1 MRLKDRV
8 AIVTGG
14 GSGLGAGI
22 AKRFAAEGA
31 SVVCADIN
39 VENAEAVAGEI
50 AATQAKSLAIG
61 LDVTDY
67 AASEQ
72 LTARTVEHFGKV
84 DIIVNSA
91 GIASHMPFLEAKPED
106 FQRIM
111 RVNLEGTLYCAQ
123 HAAREMVKQG
133 YGRIINIASV
143 AGLRA
148 GIGRTGYGT
157 SKAAVIGLTR
167 QMALELGPL
176 GVTANAIGPGPVETP
191 LTAVA
196 HSDVTREAYLDLI
209 PVGRYG
215 QIEEMA
221 DAAAFLAGEQ
231 AAYMN
236 GHILYVDGGYTAIG
250 IAKE

>member
-22 AKRFAAEGA
+22 AQRFAAEGA
-31 SVVCADIN
+31 AVVCADIN
-39 VENAEAVAGEI
+39 EENAQAVAGEI
-50 AATQAKSLAIG
+50 ALGPTNAIAIG
-61 LDVTDY
+61 IDVTKYDD
-67 AASEQ
+67 AAR
-72 LTARTVEHFGKV
+72 LTAETVREFGQV

-91 GIASHMPFLEAKPED
+91 GIANHMPFLEAKPED

-111 RVNLEGTLYCAQ
+111 RVNLEGTLFCAQ

-133 YGRIINIASV
+133 YGRVINIASISG
-143 AGLRA
+143 ARA

-176 GVTANAIGPGPVETP
+176 GVTANAVGPGPVETP

-196 HSDVTREAYLDLI
+196 HSDVTRQAYLDLI
-209 PVGRYG
+209 PMKRYG
-215 QIEEMA
+215 EIAEMA
-221 DAAAFLAGEQ
+221 DAATFLAGEQ
-231 AAYMN
+231 AGYVN
-236 GHILYVDGGYTAIG
+236 GQILYVDGGFTAVG

>member
-14 GSGLGAGI
+14 GSGLGGGI
-22 AKRFAAEGA
+22 ARRFAAEGA
-31 SVVCADIN
+31 AVVCADIN
-39 VENAEAVAGEI
+39 EENAQSVAQEITAGTTEAM
-50 AATQAKSLAIG
+50 AIG
-61 LDVTDY
+61 MDVTNYGD
-67 AASEQ
+67 AER
-72 LTARTVEHFGKV
+72 LTLETIKRFDKG

-91 GIASHMPFLEAKPED
+91 GIASHMPFLEANPED

-111 RVNLEGTLYCAQ
+111 KVNLEGTLYCAQ
-123 HAAREMVKQG
+123 HAARQMVKQG
-133 YGRIINIASV
+133 YGRVINIASI

-215 QIEEMA
+215 KIEEMA
-221 DAAAFLAGEQ
+221 DAAAFLAGEE

-250 IAKE
+250 IARD

>member
-1 MRLKDRV
+1 MRLKNRV
-8 AIVTGG
+8 AIITGG

-39 VENAEAVAGEI
+39 VENAESVAGEI
-50 AATQAKSLAIG
+50 AATQAQSLAIG

-67 AASEQ
+67 AAAEQ
-72 LTARTVEHFGKV
+72 MTARTVEHFGKV

-91 GIASHMPFLEAKPED
+91 GIANHMPFLEAKPED

-133 YGRIINIASV
+133 YGRIINIASI

-196 HSDVTREAYLDLI
+196 HSDVTRKAYLDLI

>member
-1 MRLKDRV
+1 MRLKNRV

-22 AKRFAAEGA
+22 AQRFAAEGA
-31 SVVCADIN
+31 AVVCADIN
-39 VENAEAVAGEI
+39 EANAQAVADGI
-50 AATQAKSLAIG
+50 AQDQAKAMAIG
-61 LDVTDY
+61 IDVTKYED
-67 AASEQ
+67 AER
-72 LTARTVEHFGKV
+72 LTAETLREFGKV

-91 GIASHMPFLEAKPED
+91 GIANHMPFLEAKPED

-111 RVNLEGTLYCAQ
+111 RVNLEGTLFCAQ
-123 HAAREMVKQG
+123 HAARQMVKQG
-133 YGRIINIASV
+133 YGRVINIASISG
-143 AGLRA
+143 ARA

-176 GVTANAIGPGPVETP
+176 GVTANAVGPGPVETP

-196 HSDVTREAYLDLI
+196 HSDITRQAYLDLI
-209 PVGRYG
+209 PMKRYG
-215 QIEEMA
+215 EIEEMA
-221 DAAAFLAGEQ
+221 DAATFLAGEQ
-231 AAYMN
+231 AGYVN
-236 GHILYVDGGYTAIG
+236 GQILYVDGGFTAVG

>member
-215 QIEEMA
+215 QTEEMA

>member
-14 GSGLGAGI
+14 GSGLGGGI
-22 AKRFAAEGA
+22 ARRFAAEGA
-31 SVVCADIN
+31 AVVCADIN
-39 VENAEAVAGEI
+39 EENAQSVAHEITSGPTEAM
-50 AATQAKSLAIG
+50 AIG
-61 LDVTDY
+61 MDVTNYD
-67 AASEQ
+67 AAER
-72 LTARTVEHFGKV
+72 LTLETIKRFGKV

-111 RVNLEGTLYCAQ
+111 KVNLEGTLYCAQ
-123 HAAREMVKQG
+123 HAARQMVKQG
-133 YGRIINIASV
+133 YGRVINIASI

-176 GVTANAIGPGPVETP
+176 RVTANAIGPGPVETP

-215 QIEEMA
+215 KIEEMA
-221 DAAAFLAGEQ
+221 DAAAFLAGEE

-250 IAKE
+250 IERD

>member
-14 GSGLGAGI
+14 GSGLGGGI
-22 AKRFAAEGA
+22 ARRFAAEGA
-31 SVVCADIN
+31 AVVCADIN
-39 VENAEAVAGEI
+39 AENAESVAGEI
-50 AATQAKSLAIG
+50 AAGPTEAMAVG
-61 LDVTDY
+61 MDVTSY
-67 AASEQ
+67 ADAER
-72 LTARTVEHFGKV
+72 LTAETVKRFGQV

-91 GIASHMPFLEAKPED
+91 GIANHMPFLEAKPED

-111 RVNLEGTLYCAQ
+111 KVNLEGTLYCAQ

-133 YGRIINIASV
+133 YGRVINIASI

-176 GVTANAIGPGPVETP
+176 GVTANAIGPGPVDTP
-191 LTAVA
+191 LTAIA

-215 QIEEMA
+215 KIDEMA
-221 DAAAFLAGEQ
+221 GAAAFLAGEE

-250 IAKE
+250 ISRE

>member
-8 AIVTGG
+8 AIITGG

-22 AKRFAAEGA
+22 ARRFAAEGA
-31 SVVCADIN
+31 AVVCADIN
-39 VENAEAVAGEI
+39 EENAATVAGEL
-50 AATQAKSLAIG
+50 AGSGAKAVAIG
-61 LDVTDY
+61 MDVTDY
-67 AASEQ
+67 AAAEP
-72 LTARTVEHFGKV
+72 LTAETVREFGQV

-91 GIASHMPFLEAKPED
+91 GISSHMPFLEAKPED
-106 FQRIM
+106 FQRLM

-123 HAAREMVKQG
+123 HAARAMVKRG
-133 YGRIINIASV
+133 YGRIVNIASI

-167 QMALELGPL
+167 QMAQELGPL
-176 GVTANAIGPGPVETP
+176 GVTANAIGPGPVDTP
-191 LTAVA
+191 LTKVA
-196 HSDVTREAYLDLI
+196 HSDVTREAYLELI

-215 QIEEMA
+215 KIEEMA

-231 AAYMN
+231 AAYVN
-236 GHILYVDGGYTAIG
+236 GHILFVDGGYTAIG

>member
-1 MRLKDRV
+1 
-8 AIVTGG
+8 
-14 GSGLGAGI
+14 
-22 AKRFAAEGA
+22 
-31 SVVCADIN
+31 
-39 VENAEAVAGEI
+39 
-50 AATQAKSLAIG
+50 
-61 LDVTDY
+61 
-67 AASEQ
+67 
-72 LTARTVEHFGKV
+72 
-84 DIIVNSA
+84 
-91 GIASHMPFLEAKPED
+91 
-106 FQRIM
+106 
-111 RVNLEGTLYCAQ
+111 
-123 HAAREMVKQG
+123 MVKQG
-133 YGRIINIASV
+133 YGRVINIASI

-215 QIEEMA
+215 KIEEMA
-221 DAAAFLAGEQ
+221 DAAAFLAGEE

-250 IAKE
+250 IARD

>member
-31 SVVCADIN
+31 AVVCADIN
-39 VENAEAVAGEI
+39 EANAKTI
-50 AATQAKSLAIG
+50 AAGITEGQTKAIAMAI
-61 LDVTDY
+61 DVTKYED
-67 AASEQ
+67 AER
-72 LTARTVEHFGKV
+72 LTAETVKEFGQV

-91 GIASHMPFLEAKPED
+91 GIANHMPFLEAKPED

-123 HAAREMVKQG
+123 HAARQMVKQG
-133 YGRIINIASV
+133 YGRVINVASV
-143 AGLRA
+143 SGIRA

-191 LTAVA
+191 LTTVA
-196 HSDVTREAYLDLI
+196 HSDVTRKAYLDLI
-209 PVGRYG
+209 PAGRYG
-215 QIEEMA
+215 EIEEMA
-221 DAAAFLAGEQ
+221 DAATFLAGEQ
-231 AAYMN
+231 AAYVN
-236 GHILYVDGGYTAIG
+236 GQILYVDGGYTAIG

>member
-22 AKRFAAEGA
+22 AQRFAAEGA
-31 SVVCADIN
+31 AVVCADIN
-39 VENAEAVAGEI
+39 EANAEAVASGI
-50 AATQAKSLAIG
+50 AAGPTEAIAVG
-61 LDVTDY
+61 MDVTKYDD
-67 AASEQ
+67 AVR
-72 LTARTVEHFGKV
+72 LTAETVRQFGQV

-91 GIASHMPFLEAKPED
+91 GIANHMPFLEAKPED

-111 RVNLEGTLYCAQ
+111 RINLEGTLYCAQ
-123 HAAREMVKQG
+123 QAAREMVKRG
-133 YGRIINIASV
+133 YGRVINIASI

-209 PVGRYG
+209 PLKRYG
-215 QIEEMA
+215 EIEEMA

-231 AAYMN
+231 AGYVN
-236 GHILYVDGGYTAIG
+236 GQILYVDGGYTAIG
-250 IAKE
+250 IARE

>member
-31 SVVCADIN
+31 AVVCADLN
-39 VENAEAVAGEI
+39 AENAETVAGEI
-50 AATQAKSLAIG
+50 AATQANAHAIG
-61 LDVTDY
+61 MDVTDY
-67 AASEQ
+67 KAAEQ
-72 LTARTVEHFGKV
+72 LTVETVKTFGKV

-91 GIASHMPFLEAKPED
+91 GIANHMPFLEAKPED

-133 YGRIINIASV
+133 YGRIINIASI

-191 LTAVA
+191 LTQVA
-196 HSDVTREAYLDLI
+196 HSDATREAYLDLI

-215 QIEEMA
+215 EIEEMA
-221 DAAAFLAGEQ
+221 DAATFLAGEQ

>member
-31 SVVCADIN
+31 AVVCADIN
-39 VENAEAVAGEI
+39 GDNATSVAADI
-50 AATQAKSLAIG
+50 AGSGVRSRAICM
-61 LDVTDY
+61 DVSNY
-67 AASEQ
+67 ADAER
-72 LTARTVEHFGKV
+72 LTAETVREFGQV

-91 GIASHMPFLEAKPED
+91 GIANHMPFLEAKPDE

-123 HAAREMVKQG
+123 HAARDMVKRG
-133 YGRIINIASV
+133 YGRIINIASIS
-143 AGLRA
+143 GLRA
-148 GIGRTGYGT
+148 GIGRVGYGT

-176 GVTANAIGPGPVETP
+176 GVTANAIGPGPVDTP
-191 LTAVA
+191 LTQVA
-196 HSDVTREAYLDLI
+196 HSDVTRQAYLELI
-209 PVGRYG
+209 PLGRYG
-215 QIEEMA
+215 KIDEMA
-221 DAAAFLAGEQ
+221 DAAAFLAGEE

-236 GHILYVDGGYTAIG
+236 GHILYVDGGYAAAG

>member
-8 AIVTGG
+8 AVVTGG
-14 GSGLGAGI
+14 GSGLGGGI
-22 AKRFAAEGA
+22 ARRLAAEGA
-31 SVVCADIN
+31 AVVCADIN
-39 VENAEAVAGEI
+39 EENAQSVAHEISSGPTEAM
-50 AATQAKSLAIG
+50 AIG
-61 LDVTDY
+61 MDWTNYD
-67 AASEQ
+67 AAER
-72 LTARTVEHFGKV
+72 LTLETIKRFGKV

-111 RVNLEGTLYCAQ
+111 KVNLEGTLYCAQ
-123 HAAREMVKQG
+123 HAARQMVKQG
-133 YGRIINIASV
+133 YGRVINIASI

-215 QIEEMA
+215 KIEEMA
-221 DAAAFLAGEQ
+221 DAAAFLAGEE

-250 IAKE
+250 IARD

>member
-1 MRLKDRV
+1 MRLKNRV

-22 AKRFAAEGA
+22 ARRFAAEGA
-31 SVVCADIN
+31 IVVCADIN
-39 VENAEAVAGEI
+39 EENAQNVVADIDNGSTEAMAVGM
-50 AATQAKSLAIG
+50 
-61 LDVTDY
+61 DVTNY
-67 AASEQ
+67 ADAKR
-72 LTARTVEHFGKV
+72 LTTETVERFGKV

-106 FQRIM
+106 FQRIIK
-111 RVNLEGTLYCAQ
+111 VNLEGTLYCAQ
-123 HAAREMVKQG
+123 HAARIMVKQG
-133 YGRIINIASV
+133 YGRVINIASI

-176 GVTANAIGPGPVETP
+176 GVTANAIGPGPVDTP

-196 HSDVTREAYLDLI
+196 HSDVTRSAYLDLI

-215 QIEEMA
+215 KIEEMA
-221 DAAAFLAGEQ
+221 DAATFLAGEE